1 MTALASRRTGLPG
14 RSTFI
19 RTARVAQMGLAFSA
33 LNLAWRVLRHL
44 VTPNYV
50 FVVYPGT
57 EADKRLYCPAWAE
70 RLLPPLSPSGVIRF
84 RGRWGLMVSGLVTAE
99 LLERRPAAIQ
109 ALLDDARSEFP
120 RVKVIAL
127 AGRLPSIA
135 TRAGVDLDQ
144 PFTRGDRGTL
154 SAMLSAARELAR
166 LSGRPPAELTIAVPG
181 GAGFIGMQLVL
192 QLAAEFRRVVAI
204 DPRFEGE
211 RRSHD
216 NILFTERPEA
226 VASADA
232 VLVLTRRG
240 DDVASIAPFV
250 APGTLVADD
259 THPEI
264 PADVRRTMEMRGA
277 EVLKASMYDAR
288 FKIVPR
294 IPMFRRDDIPGC
306 LLEALVVLDNGHGVV
321 RSQVGFD
328 RAAARIGFS
337 TRLAPHLVRS

>member
-1 MTALASRRTGLPG
+1 MTALASNRMEPYGASKLM
-14 RSTFI
+14 RS
-19 RTARVAQMGLAFSA
+19 ARALRMGLAFSA
-33 LNLAWRVLRHL
+33 LNLAWRALRHVL
-44 VTPNYV
+44 TPNYV

-84 RGRWGLMVSGLVTAE
+84 RGRWGLMVAGLVTAE

-109 ALLDDARSEFP
+109 ALLDEARREFP
-120 RVKVIAL
+120 DVRVIAL

-166 LSGRPPAELTIAVPG
+166 LSGRPPGELTIAVPG

-192 QLAAEFRRVVAI
+192 ELAVEWGRVVSI

-211 RRSHD
+211 RRAHD

-240 DDVASIAPFV
+240 DDVATIAPFV

-264 PADVRRTMEMRGA
+264 PADVRRTMEDRGA
-277 EVLKASMYDAR
+277 RVLKASMYDAH
-288 FKIVPR
+288 FQILPR

-306 LLEALVVLDNGHGVV
+306 LLEALVVLDSGHSVV
-321 RSQVGFD
+321 GSQAGFD
-328 RAAARIGFS
+328 RAAARIGFR
-337 TRLAPHLVRS
+337 TRLAPHLVRH